1 MFAFPAEIL
10 TEIGSH
16 LDPSSQRTARLTSRA
31 LNAALEPLVLRLFP
45 LNVHLLSKSGALE
58 LMADIVAGRSNWPRY
73 AKTLQVLRRWDPKQ
87 GMAPED
93 EDVVKAKA
101 AMLAQVLERMSGMRS
116 IYWCIRDRDFVWMH
130 TAVQGALMSFPM
142 LENLDVQIMKPEI
155 LAVNIAAI
163 RNLKTLTVTAYPT
176 LYSEEVTSIEKQAA
190 MVVAQSP
197 GLVSLH
203 LMHRDYD
210 CVWTSLPADIPL
222 TTLHTDSVTPG
233 LLRYLASHSGMTD
246 VDLYVHANSAAAAN
260 ALAATFFA
268 AVLPRH
274 APTLVSLAFRSSY
287 ESHWSIGPQ
296 SIDVFR
302 DLHLPRLTHLNVTVN
317 KADLVDAAAEHNA
330 VAMALNLIPR
340 LPALKML
347 QIGYSS
353 SEGTRRARCG
363 NPRLMHGRTMRDA
376 ISTAVAD
383 FRTETDA
390 GFAGVEL
397 RAWGSPSGV
406 YELAPVPSASDGEA
420 GPAWGF
426 VARPLTPEQEA
437 IAKQVAPAV
446 FLC

>member
-93 EDVVKAKA
+93 GDVVKAQQ
-101 AMLAQVLERMSGMRS
+101 AMLPQVLEKMSGIRS
-116 IYWCIRDRDFVWMH
+116 VYWCIRDRDFVWMH
-130 TAVQGALMSFPM
+130 TAVQGALMSFPV
-142 LENLDVQIMKPEI
+142 LENLDVQIMKPEM

-163 RNLKTLTVTAYPT
+163 RNLKTLTVTAYASHP
-176 LYSEEVTSIEKQAA
+176 EESPIEKQVAK
-190 MVVAQSP
+190 VVSQSRR
-197 GLVSLH
+197 LVSLH
-203 LMHRDYD
+203 LMHWDHD

-268 AVLPRH
+268 SVLPRH

-287 ESHWSIGPQ
+287 ESNWSIGPQ

-302 DLHLPRLTHLNVTVN
+302 DLHLPRLTHLNVIVN
-317 KADLVDAAAEHNA
+317 KADLVGAAAEHNA

-363 NPRLMHGRTMRDA
+363 NPRLMHGRAMRDA
-376 ISTAVAD
+376 ISTAVGE
-383 FRTETDA
+383 FRAATDA

-406 YELAPVPSASDGEA
+406 YDLGLVSSSLDAAGT